1 MIYSKKGGLTV
12 RAYSAP
18 PPPPHPP
25 TPKNQK
31 KPAANFAS
39 QGDTHVRTDA
49 QIKFLR
55 YPLSSNMI
63 FILSDYNELHKKHN
77 LSALGIAKLRVN
89 RCGLFHM

>member
-1 MIYSKKGGLTV
+1 MIHSKIGGLTV
-12 RAYSAP
+12 RAYAGGP
-18 PPPPHPP
+18 PPF
-25 TPKNQK
+25 QK
-31 KPAANFAS
+31 KKNPAANFAS

-63 FILSDYNELHKKHN
+63 FILSDYNELHKKQN
-77 LSALGIAKLRVN
+77 LCALGIAKLRVN